1 MSNDTNETH
10 NFAIRR
16 FQCRHIFTD
25 GHRCGSPCLRGEDF
39 CYYHHETR
47 SAQHFRNQSNPLPH
61 DPYNEP
67 PNQTGFLLPLPED
80 HSSIQHAIG
89 RIMNRLASNA
99 LDPRRA
105 GLLLYALQIASGNL
119 KSTPDF
125 DPEDTVDEVT
135 LDPLQG
141 PLAPQNE
148 LPGDAIARA
157 RQEAEDRK
165 REAAERYKDEDYDE
179 DEEDEDEDDE
189 EEEDEEEEDDNE
201 EEDDDEEDDEE
212 IGSLNIFA
220 SAVLPQ
226 PRSPKS
232 RKYPAKSR
240 IERTLEKSTP
250 GGRVPSHTPPHQLK
264 GTQCTEDLAPGVSTA
279 ASAGP
284 TPRPARTR

>member
-1 MSNDTNETH
+1 MSNETNEANETH

-47 SAQHFRNQSNPLPH
+47 AAHRFRNQFNPMPH

-67 PNQTGFLLPLPED
+67 PNQTGFFLPNPED
-80 HSSIQHAIG
+80 HSSIQHALG

-119 KSTPDF
+119 NSAPEF

-148 LPGDAIARA
+148 LPGDAKARA
-157 RQEAEDRK
+157 LLEALAQKRENDDEDEDEDENYDDEEGEDEDAED
-165 REAAERYKDEDYDE
+165 DEDYDDE
-179 DEEDEDEDDE
+179 EEDEDEDE
-189 EEEDEEEEDDNE
+189 GT
-201 EEDDDEEDDEE
+201 
-212 IGSLNIFA
+212 GSLSIFG
-220 SAVLPQ
+220 SAAARQ
-226 PRSPKS
+226 T
-232 RKYPAKSR
+232 RKYPAKSPF
-240 IERTLEKSTP
+240 ERTLEKVP
-250 GGRVPSHTPPHQLK
+250 QGGGYPQHHQLK
-264 GTQCTEDLAPGVSTA
+264 GTQCTEDSEP
-279 ASAGP
+279 
-284 TPRPARTR
+284 